1 MNENQFIL
9 DFTKSKF
16 KTQLYIEFSEKS
28 KKLFN

>member
-9 DFTKSKF
+9 DFTKLKF
-16 KTQLYIEFSEKS
+16 KTQLYIEFNEKS